1 MTERS
6 QVQKALAT
14 LKTTPEFMDNVIHH
28 KILDEKPA
36 TYDELPERLH
46 PSIRRAL
53 HAKGIEKLYSHQN
66 SAFEATI
73 KGQSITAVTPT
84 ASGKSLCY
92 HLPVLQSILEDESSR
107 AIYLFPTKALA
118 QDQLADVHQLIEAS
132 EEKILCYTYDG
143 DTAPGLRTKVRK
155 SGHIVMT
162 NPDMLH
168 SGILPH
174 HTKWVSLF
182 ENLKY
187 IIVDELHTY
196 KGVFGS
202 HVAHVLRRLKRIC
215 NYYGSD
221 PVFICTSATI
231 ANPKELAEDLT
242 NTKMQLINNNGA
254 PVGKKHF
261 VFYNPPIVHPTF
273 GVRRSAAL
281 EVRDIGSLLYREN
294 IQTIIFA
301 KSRVRVEMLVTYMKA
316 LTKKKLFDET
326 VMGYRGGY
334 LPSERRKIEKG
345 LRKGEIRTVVS
356 TNALELGI
364 DIGQLQACIMTGYPG
379 NIASALQQ
387 AGRAGRRQDEALIIY
402 VAQST
407 ALDQYIIDHPDYL
420 LGQAPEEARIHPDN
434 LFILMDH
441 LKCASFE
448 LPFRMDETYGE
459 FEVQDLL
466 AFLESE
472 GVLIQTSEKWHW
484 MTDQFPATNISLRS
498 AAQENVVIID
508 RTHPTETTVVGEMDT
523 FSALTL
529 LHEEAIYIHQGTQYQ
544 VEELDWEEKKAYVTE
559 VDVDYFTDANLA
571 VEMKVI
577 SEDEKIVEGTQEMAF
592 GDLAILAKATV
603 FKKIKFGNKQ
613 DNIGSG
619 PISLPTQ
626 ELHTTG
632 TWFAFDAPPWDN
644 NKLSDAMLGIA
655 YAIQAFVPI
664 FASCDRMDIHV
675 TPNIKAEH
683 TEKPTFFIHDSYPGG
698 IGLSENI
705 YKRWYDLLESVLV
718 HVSNCK
724 CENGCPICVGAQES
738 DNDVKQNAMQ
748 LLQKLTN

>member
-1 MTERS
+1 MNALQRL
-6 QVQKALAT
+6 KADPDFS
-14 LKTTPEFMDNVIHH
+14 KNIIHH
-28 KILDEKPA
+28 KTIEEKTA
-36 TYDELPERLH
+36 VYASFPEEFH
-46 PSIRRAL
+46 PSIQTAL
-53 HAKGIEKLYSHQN
+53 SSKGIEQLYSHQRE
-66 SAFEATI
+66 AFDAATN
-73 KGQSITAVTPT
+73 GQSITAVTPT

-92 HLPVLQSILEDESSR
+92 HLPVLQSVLEDASSR

-118 QDQLADVHQLIEAS
+118 QDQLADLHELIEAS
-132 EEKILCYTYDG
+132 GEDVLSYTYDG
-143 DTAPGLRTKVRK
+143 DTAPGLRSKVRK
-155 SGHIVMT
+155 SGHIVLT

-168 SGILPH
+168 TGILPH

-187 IIVDELHTY
+187 IVVDELHTY

-215 NYYGSD
+215 QYYGSD

-231 ANPKELAEDLT
+231 ANPQELAEDLT
-242 NTKMQLINNNGA
+242 NTNMQLIAKNGA
-254 PVGKKHF
+254 PAGKKHF
-261 VFYNPPIVHPTF
+261 LFYNPPIVHPTF

-281 EVRDIGSLLYREN
+281 EVRDIASLLYN
-294 IQTIIFA
+294 QSIQTIVFA
-301 KSRVRVEMLVTYMKA
+301 KSRVRVEMLVTYMKE
-316 LTKKKLFDET
+316 LTKKKLFDDT

-345 LRKGEIRTVVS
+345 LRDGTIQTVVS

-407 ALDQYIIDHPDYL
+407 ALDQYIIEHPDYL
-420 LGQAPEEARIHPDN
+420 LGQKPDEARIHPDN
-434 LFILMDH
+434 MFILMDH

-448 LPFRMDETYGE
+448 LPFTKDETYGE
-459 FEVQDLL
+459 FEVQALL

-472 GVLIQTSEKWHW
+472 GVLIEASEKWHW
-484 MTDQFPATNISLRS
+484 MTDQFPATDISLRS

-508 RTHPTETTVVGEMDT
+508 KTTPKETSVIGEMDT

-571 VEMKVI
+571 VELKVI
-577 SEDEKIVEGTQEMAF
+577 QEDDQATFDTHTTAYGDMAV
-592 GDLAILAKATV
+592 LAKATV
-603 FKKIKFGNKQ
+603 FKKIRFGTH

-619 PISLPTQ
+619 PISLPTV

-632 TWFAFDAPPWDN
+632 TWYAFDVPKGWTESA
-644 NKLSDAMLGIA
+644 LTDAMTGTA
-655 YAIQAFVPI
+655 YAIQSFIPLFVK
-664 FASCDRMDIHV
+664 CDQSDIHV
-675 TPNIKAEH
+675 MPQVKAVH
-683 TEKPTFFIHDSYPGG
+683 TEQPTFFIYDSYPGG
-698 IGLSENI
+698 IGLSEKI
-705 YKRWYDLLESVLV
+705 YKDWDALIEEAAD
-718 HVSNCK
+718 HVASCF
-724 CENGCPICVGAQES
+724 CDVGCPICIGAQDSEVGTKDEVLS
-738 DNDVKQNAMQ
+738 LLRALTGGGNDV
-748 LLQKLTN
+748 L